1 MDRHNDSTAD
11 RRPGRPRSAL
21 AHRAIL
27 DAALAVFAEAGLERM
42 SIDAVARRAG
52 VGKATIYLRWG
63 SKEELVC
70 AALDSLRRDVAIP
83 DTGSLRGDLDLL
95 RGEALRLSGA
105 AAPGEAV
112 PRLWGAVVAAAISNR
127 RFVEL
132 YWARGP
138 SPGRRA
144 FAQVLGRAIA
154 RGELRRDLDVDVA
167 IDLFAGALIYR
178 LLINPTPMSLEDY
191 LARFVETI
199 WRGMA
204 APPP

>member
-1 MDRHNDSTAD
+1 MDGHNGSTAD
-11 RRPGRPRSAL
+11 RRPGRCGDAR

-27 DAALAVFAEAGLERM
+27 DAALAVFAEVGLERM

-52 VGKATIYLRWG
+52 VGKATIYLRWD

-105 AAPGEAV
+105 PAPGGAV

-132 YWARGP
+132 YWACGP

-144 FAQVLGRAIA
+144 FARVLERAVA
-154 RGELRRDLDVDVA
+154 RGELRPDLDVDVA
-167 IDLFAGALIYR
+167 IDLIAGALIYR
-178 LLINPTPMSLEDY
+178 ILINPTPMSLEDY
-191 LARFVETI
+191 LAQVVETI
-199 WRGMA
+199 WRGLA
-204 APPP
+204 APPT